1 MANEFKRN
9 NAAFVALRNS
19 PDVQAELL
27 RRADMVANA
36 AKSAS
41 WQNSEYKTDVQPGK
55 SRAHARAS
63 TANREAWWSQFKGKH
78 ALLSAI
84 DSARG

>member
-1 MANEFKRN
+1 MANEFRRN

-19 PDVQAELL
+19 PEVQAEILK
-27 RRADMVANA
+27 RADAVANA
-36 AKSAS
+36 ALQSS
-41 WQNSEYKTDVQPGK
+41 WPRSEYKTDVQPGK

-84 DSARG
+84 DSAKG